1 MKKTFL
7 FVLSIIL
14 CIFVVG
20 CTPKTEDVPD
30 KEEDD
35 DIVSLDTKMDY
46 VKNTSGLYDEFF
58 DVNSNVQIKIDIAE
72 SELALIQSDYETYA
86 SKGSKSPIYRM
97 SNVTFIINGKTHVFE
112 EVGIRMKGNT
122 SRTNF
127 YNQEQGLYH
136 LIHYKLSF
144 KQTFDDEAYYAN
156 PKVWASKEARDERK
170 DRTFAGM
177 EKLDVKWNKSFDE
190 TYSREYWTYEM
201 YSSYGVLAPKITPVN
216 IQLKYRQDYENLGV
230 YFALEC
236 IDELF
241 LEKRL
246 GSKHLGGDLYK
257 VGWDY
262 EKGGSLTMDT
272 INKIGV
278 ENEDESYFPVYDL
291 KTNKKNNEH
300 ILLKTLIQTLNQDT
314 DFSSLVNMNYY
325 LVYEAISYLVGNPDD
340 LRHHYN
346 NYYIYFLKD
355 TNQAIF
361 IPYDFDRTFGVTR
374 DWNPSGDGMTSYSPY
389 AKMTTMGGV
398 DDQINPLVLKTVV
411 KGAPEAYLENY
422 KKVILEAMSTKFY
435 KDEMFN
441 EVYQIRK
448 EIYDNA
454 VSITIS
460 DMGYFECLFNYNETK
475 NMKFSSYLS
484 GKTTTI
490 NQTIND

>member
-1 MKKTFL
+1 M
-7 FVLSIIL
+7 
-14 CIFVVG
+14 
-20 CTPKTEDVPD
+20 
-30 KEEDD
+30 
-35 DIVSLDTKMDY
+35 
-46 VKNTSGLYDEFF
+46 
-58 DVNSNVQIKIDIAE
+58 NSF
-72 SELALIQSDYETYA
+72 
-86 SKGSKSPIYRM
+86 R
-97 SNVTFIINGKTHVFE
+97 
-112 EVGIRMKGNT
+112 
-122 SRTNF
+122 
-127 YNQEQGLYH
+127 
-136 LIHYKLSF
+136 
-144 KQTFDDEAYYAN
+144 
-156 PKVWASKEARDERK
+156 
-170 DRTFAGM
+170 
-177 EKLDVKWNKSFDE
+177 
-190 TYSREYWTYEM
+190 
-201 YSSYGVLAPKITPVN
+201 
-216 IQLKYRQDYENLGV
+216 
-230 YFALEC
+230 
-236 IDELF
+236 
-241 LEKRL
+241 KRL

-355 TNQAIF
+355 TDQAIF

-411 KGAPEAYLENY
+411 KGAPEVYLENY

-454 VSITIS
+454 VNITIS
-460 DMGYFECLFNYNETK
+460 GMDYFECLFNYNETK

-490 NQTIND
+490 NQTIDD